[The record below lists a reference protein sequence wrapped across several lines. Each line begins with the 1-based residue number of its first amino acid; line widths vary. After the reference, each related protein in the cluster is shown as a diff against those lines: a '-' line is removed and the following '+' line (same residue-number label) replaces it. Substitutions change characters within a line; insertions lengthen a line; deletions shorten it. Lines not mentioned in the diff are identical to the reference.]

1 MDFTTVF
8 NRAPRSWVLLPADK
22 VQVPPPPSY
31 PSAAYN
37 QGVLWTILPSLMMVL
52 MSAGLF
58 LSRTSTGGVGEWLSI
73 GFLAMSLL
81 YPVMMIV
88 NHRREVKRI
97 AEETD
102 RLKREFAE
110 DVRATVDELAELQK
124 HQAHGM
130 HELFPAAGVLLHRA
144 RERHAR
150 LWERRPADH
159 DFLCLRFGLG
169 AVPATYQ
176 IVFQATQSRRE
187 EDKLFANSK
196 CAPYG
201 LVPDA
206 PLTIRVPEVGS
217 FGIAGPLAARSAL
230 ARTLLVNVAAHHQ
243 PNEVRVFFV
252 RDARIKPVSWG
263 WLKWLPHVRADYR
276 TLAASPATIREM
288 LQGPLDEL
296 RRRELALSG
305 EAGARS
311 ASLGWP
317 YLLFVVENPALVEG
331 HAALETILR
340 AGRQIRAGAIYLTDH
355 VQRIPDGCGAKLE
368 VSERSVTLTVDQP
381 GCAPCVGAP
390 EFTDPALC
398 AALARSLAPLQ
409 IAAEGDLPTSLRLST
424 LLGAGARCQLDL
436 PQLWRAYADP
446 SRQLTAPIGIG
457 LADAVV
463 TFDLH
468 NNVHGPHGLIA
479 GTTGAGKTVLLST
492 LLASLAA
499 CNDPRLVN
507 FVIIDMKGDPK
518 LELLRDLP
526 HTVGFAS
533 ALPTGVLKTKN
544 HIRNYIER
552 AVKALEN
559 EISQRMQ
566 RLNAANI
573 QGDLFDYNAR
583 FPDDP
588 IPHLVVIVDEFA
600 VLKREFPE
608 LMAALID
615 VAATGRQPG
624 VHLILCTQ
632 SPSGVIDDKIWAN
645 SQFRLVLRVANRAES
660 QSILRRPDA
669 ASLPAKPP
677 GRAYLQVGG
686 DPDIPLEKLQVASAG
701 FPIQGDDPGAETY
714 DAFEIVELLSDGTRE
729 RLYPAPG
736 DARPTPTTHSELQ
749 QIVYLADK
757 AARDLAIPLPLP
769 GPWLPPLPD
778 VLPFDALWAEFRP
791 RRLWTREGWTEADD
805 TSWLR
810 LPFGRMDE
818 PTVRRQP
825 VWILDLGQH
834 DHVWIAGQPGAGHDL
849 ALRTLVKGLVLQ
861 HTPDELQL
869 YALAF
874 AGQALAPFKALP
886 HLRGFFS
893 LSEGD
898 ALKRLIVRLMAEAE
912 RRQGLLRDAGVD
924 TAAHYRAKTG
934 LPLPAIVIALDGF
947 DVLYREAQLAAYNSP
962 LNDVR
967 DGIEKL
973 LRAGCDIHLVLSSIS
988 ATLFRDNFEKQVTG
1002 RIALATQQPGDVTS
1016 ILGVRAPISI
1026 DFNRGRALIAQNKTV
1041 AEVQLVAPTA
1051 AVDLAAETDSLAAL
1065 AEAMAAVWAPIAA
1078 ARPPVPDEQAVTAGM
1093 GTQRPLNPLFDLA
1106 SRSHDREAFANQP
1119 RLTPKIGREGDA
1131 FSWLPDEVEEVTVV
1145 DKNGAS
1151 RVVRRGKRSLAPPTP
1166 DLESVAASARRMVA
1180 SLYRQ
1185 PGQPTPDPALPD
1197 LRLPGQAVADD
1208 PTAQTVADD
1217 SDGLPEAWTP
1227 AMRAYF
1233 RQRMQVDAQAGPD
1246 LSAGVGSAVSTEP
1259 SPEREG

>member
-1 MDFTTVF
+1 MDFNTVF
-8 NRAPRSWVLLPADK
+8 NRAPRSWVLLPAEK
-22 VQVPPPPSY
+22 VRVPPPPSY
-31 PSAAYN
+31 PSAAHT
-37 QGVLWTILPSLMMVL
+37 QGILWMVMPSLMMVM

-58 LSRTSTGGVGEWLSI
+58 LSRSSTGGVGEWLSI
-73 GFLAMSLL
+73 GFLALSLL

-88 NHRREVKRI
+88 NQRREAKRI
-97 AEETD
+97 AKETE

-124 HQAHGM
+124 RQAQGM
-130 HELFPAAGVLLHRA
+130 HELFPAANVLLRRA

-169 AVPATYQ
+169 LVPATYQ
-176 IVFQATQSRRE
+176 IEFQATQSRRE
-187 EDKLFANSK
+187 EDKLFANGK
-196 CAPYG
+196 CAPFSQ
-201 LVPDA
+201 VPDA
-206 PLTIRVPEVGS
+206 PLTIPMPAVGS

-243 PNEVRVFFV
+243 PNEVRVFFI

-263 WLKWLPHVRADYR
+263 WLKWLPHVRADAR

-288 LQGPLDEL
+288 LQGLLEEL
-296 RRRELALSG
+296 RRRELAVTGEGGVRSG
-305 EAGARS
+305 PP
-311 ASLGWP
+311 GWP

-331 HAALETILR
+331 HAVFETILR
-340 AGRQIRAGAIYLTDH
+340 AGRMIRAGAIYLTDH

-368 VSERSVTLTVDQP
+368 VGERAVTLTIDQP
-381 GCAPCVGAP
+381 GSAPSVGAP
-390 EFTDPALC
+390 EFTDPELC
-398 AALARSLAPLQ
+398 ETLARSLAPLQ

-424 LLGAGARCQLDL
+424 LLGADARCRPDL
-436 PQLWRAYADP
+436 PRLWRAHADP
-446 SRQLTAPIGIG
+446 ARQLTAPIGIG

-559 EISQRMQ
+559 EINQRMQ

-608 LMAALID
+608 LMAALVD

-669 ASLPAKPP
+669 ASLPANPP

-701 FPIQGDDPGAETY
+701 FPIQGDEPGAETH
-714 DAFEIVELLSDGTRE
+714 DTFEIVELLSDGTRE

-736 DARPTPTTHSELQ
+736 DARPAPTTHSELQ

-757 AARDLAIPLPLP
+757 AARDLNIALPRP
-769 GPWLPPLPD
+769 GPWLPPLPE
-778 VLPFDALWAEFRP
+778 VLGFDALWAEFHP
-791 RRLWTREGWTEADD
+791 RRVWTDAGWSEADD
-805 TSWLR
+805 SPWLR
-810 LPFGRMDE
+810 IPFGRRDE
-818 PTVRRQP
+818 PMVRRQP
-825 VWILDLGQH
+825 LWTLALGAPH
-834 DHVWIAGQPGAGHDL
+834 EHVWIAGQPGAGHDL

-861 HTPDELQL
+861 HTPDELEL
-869 YALAF
+869 VALAL

-886 HLRGFFS
+886 HLRGYYT
-893 LSEGD
+893 LSDGD
-898 ALKRLIVRLMAEAE
+898 ALRRHILRLTAEAE
-912 RRQGLLRDAGVD
+912 RRQALLRDAGVD

-934 LPLPAIVIALDGF
+934 LPMPALVVVIDGF
-947 DVLYREAQLAAYNSP
+947 DVLYREAQLASYNSP

-973 LRAGCDIHLVLSSIS
+973 LRAGADIHVVMTSIS

-1002 RIALATQQPGDVTS
+1002 RIALATQQPGDVTG
-1016 ILGVRAPISI
+1016 ILGVRAPFSI
-1026 DFNRGRALIAQNKTV
+1026 DFNRGRALIAEDKAV
-1041 AEVQLVAPTA
+1041 CEVQLAAPTA
-1051 AVDLAAETDSLAAL
+1051 APDLASESDSLAAL
-1065 AEAMAAVWAPIAA
+1065 AQAMADVWAPIAA
-1078 ARPPVPDEQAVTAGM
+1078 ARPPEPEAMGAPDVEAAPPVS
-1093 GTQRPLNPLFDLA
+1093 PLADLA
-1106 SRSHDREAFANQP
+1106 SRSHDRAAFGQQP
-1119 RLTPKIGREGDA
+1119 RLTPKVGREGDA

-1145 DKNGAS
+1145 DRDGAS
-1151 RVVRRGKRSLAPPTP
+1151 RIVRRGKPTLAPPPP
-1166 DLESVAASARRMVA
+1166 DLEAVAASARRMVA
-1180 SLYRQ
+1180 SLYHASGA
-1185 PGQPTPDPALPD
+1185 PMSAAAPADP
-1197 LRLPGQAVADD
+1197 QAPSQAIADD
-1208 PTAQTVADD
+1208 P
-1217 SDGLPEAWTP
+1217 DGLPDTWTP

-1233 RQRMQVDAQAGPD
+1233 RHLMQVDAQAGSDPGT
-1246 LSAGVGSAVSTEP
+1246 GVGHRAEH
-1259 SPEREG
+1259 EA